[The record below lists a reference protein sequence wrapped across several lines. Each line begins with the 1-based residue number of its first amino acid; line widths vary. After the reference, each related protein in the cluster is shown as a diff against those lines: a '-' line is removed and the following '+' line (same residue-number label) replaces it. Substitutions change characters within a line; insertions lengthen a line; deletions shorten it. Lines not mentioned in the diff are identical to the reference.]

1 ERFLLAIFVGVG
13 VLWRG
18 WLLMGPTE
26 AGGLCG
32 CFGKLHLSR
41 AGFELPPCATTCFS
55 ARAGSNDVGGL
66 CGCFGK
72 LHLSRAGFELPP
84 CATTCFSARA
94 GVFQDKALILLAFT
108 VADNGCR
115 QVLVKR
121 LVCAPVCSNC

>member
-1 ERFLLAIFVGVG
+1 MGLSDALLLRHLRRQDVRPYRLADATEERFLLAIFVGVG

-55 ARAGSNDVGGL
+55 ARAGL
-66 CGCFGK
+66 
-72 LHLSRAGFELPP
+72 
-84 CATTCFSARA
+84 
-94 GVFQDKALILLAFT
+94 Q
-108 VADNGCR
+108 
-115 QVLVKR
+115 
-121 LVCAPVCSNC
+121 